1 MEQHYKVGIIGAGF
15 SGLGMA
21 IKLKQS
27 GMTDFVVFERADDV
41 GGTWRE
47 NTYPGC
53 QCDVPSHLYS
63 FSFALNSDWTR
74 TYPLQSEIWDYMR
87 AIAGAAMASRRSF
100 ATDVTC
106 GRRRGMRTRNSGAS
120 PLPASTWTYR
130 QEMRRFDPAAYSL
143 KRAAQTT

>member
-74 TYPLQSEIWDYMR
+74 TIHC
-87 AIAGAAMASRRSF
+87 SRRSG
-100 ATDVTC
+100 TTC
-106 GRRRGMRTRNSGAS
+106 ARLQA
-120 PLPASTWTYR
+120 PLWHHVV
-130 QEMRRFDPAAYSL
+130 YSL
-143 KRAAQTT
+143 RT